1 MCLQPDAGRDD
12 TQASSRAVAGRP
24 QQKTDPSLISWQVS
38 RPISV
43 AGAARNNPAL
53 GLAGEV
59 GDKLEVGVV
68 VQYGE

>member
-1 MCLQPDAGRDD
+1 MTILRLRRVPLQAG
-12 TQASSRAVAGRP
+12 P
-24 QQKTDPSLISWQVS
+24 QQETDPSLIPCQVLW
-38 RPISV
+38 PISV